1 MSYREQS
8 VFEQVVFAGGGNRCW
23 WQAGFWDVVADEINL
38 KPRLIAGVSA
48 GAATACMLYANTSQQ
63 VLSYYRTALKGNTRN
78 AHFKNIFSRSE
89 RVFPHGRFY
98 RQALKDVL
106 GGDFFLRLK
115 DDAPEIRVQFARL
128 PKRLGPYASVGVGLV
143 AYNLEKYW
151 KKRLHPT
158 FGRRIGFTPEVVRVA
173 DCKNDDELV
182 SLLIASAC
190 TPPFT
195 PIEYLGGRATL
206 DGGMVDNVPV
216 DAVEPHA
223 TTLVLVTRRYPKHA
237 TLFANA
243 GRLYVQPSE
252 KVPVSAWDY
261 TSIERIEA
269 TYQQG
274 RRDGGAFLK
283 SFERD
288 RKCLEDATRVRS
300 LDDSAPNID
309 Q

>member
-1 MSYREQS
+1 

-48 GAATACMLYANTSQQ
+48 GADTACMLYANTSQQ

-78 AHFKNIFSRSE
+78 AHFKNIFRRSE
-89 RVFPHGRFY
+89 RVFPHGRIY

-106 GGDFFLRLK
+106 GGDFFASLK
-115 DDAPEIRVQFARL
+115 TDAPEIRVQFARL
-128 PKRLGPYASVGVGLV
+128 PKRLGPYAAVGVGLI

-158 FGRRIGFTPEVVRVA
+158 FGRRIGFTPEVVRVS
-173 DCKNDDELV
+173 DCKDDDELV

-195 PIEYLGGRATL
+195 PIEYRAGRATL

-223 TTLVLVTRRYPKHA
+223 TTLVLVTRRYPNHA
-237 TLFANA
+237 SLFAHG

-274 RRDGGAFLK
+274 RRDGVAFLR

-288 RKCLEDATRVRS
+288 RKCLADATRVRS